1 MRGRHA
7 GILLAAVALACAHG
21 LSRKDRQGAD
31 VHHDLGVEAIRNGRA
46 PDALHEFDEAIRLDP
61 QFAEAHRGRGLVLE
75 FGFGKLPEAEAEY
88 RKALELKPAYPEAQN
103 DLGQLLAKT
112 GRAPE
117 ALAHFDDALGDMLYR
132 EPWVARC
139 NKGQVLWRLGRREE
153 GLAEMHACLKIAP
166 SYCAGH
172 RALGLV
178 QLEAG
183 RMKEAVDELT
193 AYARLCDHEADA
205 HYQLG
210 LARMKEGD
218 LQQARDSFQRCEQLG
233 GTSPVGDEC
242 RRSRELLQ

>member
-1 MRGRHA
+1 MARPPA
-7 GILLAAVALACAHG
+7 ALLLAALLLACAHG
-21 LSRKDRQGAD
+21 PDRRARQAAEA
-31 VHHDLGVEAIRNGRA
+31 HHDLGVEAVRAGR
-46 PDALHEFDEAIRLDP
+46 PQEALHEFEEALKLDP
-61 QFAEAHRGRGLVLE
+61 NFAEAHRGRGLVLE

-103 DLGQLLAKT
+103 DLGQLLART
-112 GRAPE
+112 GRGAE
-117 ALAHFDDALGDMLYR
+117 AIDHFDAALADMFYR

-139 NKGQVLWRLGRREE
+139 NRGQALWRLGRRDE
-153 GLAEMHACLKIAP
+153 GIAEMKACLKVAP
-166 SYCAGH
+166 AYCAGH

-178 QLEAG
+178 HAEAG
-183 RMKEAVDELT
+183 RLKEAVDEFT
-193 AYARLCDHEADA
+193 AYARLCDREADA

-233 GTSPVGDEC
+233 GTTTVGDEC